1 MAWIGQL
8 QNDPALQGKIDWA
21 KVEEIH
27 KNWHYDQQGL
37 SPAGATVIQIKVAAA
52 RPAKNTTHR
61 IAEAIQDPPRR
72 NSCSDR

>member
-37 SPAGATVIQIKVAAA
+37 SPAGATVLTLVVAYFVVGAGSRGIHAA
-52 RPAKNTTHR
+52 SLSGIP
-61 IAEAIQDPPRR
+61 
-72 NSCSDR
+72 